1 MKNVFLLFAIL
12 FNLNAVILSSFHD
25 HVHHSKFENC
35 LILNYQNNAP
45 EFKDIKIEIE
55 KPKVIFE
62 IIYIHQD
69 ILIISYNFT
78 IPQIRSPPS
87 I

>member
-1 MKNVFLLFAIL
+1 MKKIFIL
-12 FNLNAVILSSFHD
+12 FVILINLNAIVLSSFHN
-25 HVHHSKFENC
+25 HIHHSKFENC

-45 EFKDIKIEIE
+45 ELKDIKIEIE

-62 IIYIHQD
+62 ILYIKQN
-69 ILIISYNFT
+69 ILLISYNFT